1 LYCCDVYL
9 SGYKK
14 QIYHDHGGGKVGK
27 STHTP
32 VHVDGLAKQI
42 WNWTFSANVT
52 ATTTELNAGESKSS
66 ATRKSAVAAAPLL
79 LIGTFPD
86 WERRTLPRDSI
97 GVSIGA
103 PLVSPRA
110 NLPIKRH
117 HRFFAV

>member
-1 LYCCDVYL
+1 
-9 SGYKK
+9 
-14 QIYHDHGGGKVGK
+14 VGK
-27 STHTP
+27 CTHSE
-32 VHVDGLAKQI
+32 VHVDALAKQFL
-42 WNWTFSANVT
+42 NSRFSAIVT

-79 LIGTFPD
+79 LIGAFPAPD

-97 GVSIGA
+97 GDSIGA